1 MDFEKELL
9 EFIHQ
14 ANKEKSPLES
24 SLSDLAVKFNKSK
37 SEIDSTLR
45 KFKALKYCATMFEE
59 ATGKIIILPL
69 QRDGLKK
76 LDLI

>member
-9 EFIHQ
+9 KFIHQ
-14 ANKEKSPLES
+14 TNKEKSPLES
-24 SLSDLAVKFNKSK
+24 SLSDLAVKFN
-37 SEIDSTLR
+37 SEIDSALR
-45 KFKALKYCATMFEE
+45 KFKALKYCVTMFEE
-59 ATGKIIILPL
+59 GTGKVIILPL